1 MFSPSWLWMYSITFS
16 ETKWGASWWLWGWLY
31 VTLRWWWRSVVVW
44 MIVCWL
50 CGSVEMTVMRL
61 PWLVTLW
68 CMRRRGGW
76 NREMRIS
83 SVLRW
88 ITEYLFC
95 LPSYNE
101 ADLFLGLSV
110 FGVKNRIG
118 YQLAQFFLILFHSF
132 TSANSVFSAK
142 NSDFRLAISE
152 TCSFSEMISSNW
164 CFWREI

>member
-1 MFSPSWLWMYSITFS
+1 MV
-16 ETKWGASWWLWGWLY
+16 GNG
-31 VTLRWWWRSVVVW
+31 VGVW
-44 MIVCWL
+44 VY
-50 CGSVEMTVMRL
+50 
-61 PWLVTLW
+61 
-68 CMRRRGGW
+68 GW

-118 YQLAQFFLILFHSF
+118 YELAQFFLITLILFFYFSQFSF
-132 TSANSVFSAK
+132 Q
-142 NSDFRLAISE
+142 
-152 TCSFSEMISSNW
+152 C
-164 CFWREI
+164 